1 MDVRHDEDKHRF
13 YVDLDGGKAVL
24 TYRTVESDLL
34 DFTHTF
40 VPPEHRNGGIGEALV
55 LEGLERARKSGQ
67 QVIPTCPFVEAV
79 AERHPEYDDVVVQ
92 EG

>member
-1 MDVRHDEDKHRF
+1 MDIRHDEGDRF
-13 YVDLDGGKAVL
+13 YVELDGGEGVL
-24 TYRTVESDLL
+24 SYRELEKDLL

-55 LEGLERARKSGQ
+55 LGGLDHAREHGQ
-67 QVIPTCPFVEAV
+67 QVIPTCPFVQAV
-79 AERHPEYDDVVVQ
+79 AENHPEYDDVVVQ